1 LVETLFAAGNF
12 FAPKITC
19 CKPFDDATKVSLPIG
34 VTITRDAAK
43 SVLSFA
49 LAFIYDLQ

>member
-1 LVETLFAAGNF
+1 LLETVFAVGNF

-19 CKPFDDATKVSLPIG
+19 RKPFGDATKVSLPIG
-34 VTITRDAAK
+34 VTITRDAVK
-43 SVLSFA
+43 SALSFA